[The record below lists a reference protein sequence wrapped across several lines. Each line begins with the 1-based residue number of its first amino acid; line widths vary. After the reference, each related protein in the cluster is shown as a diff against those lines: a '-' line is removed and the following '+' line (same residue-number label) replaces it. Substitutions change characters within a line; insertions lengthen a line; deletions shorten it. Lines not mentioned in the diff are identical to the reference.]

1 MFYEAELQFLRS
13 MLKKCHLQT
22 LIIDPDAHVDK
33 HLYSGLR
40 WLLEGKEHSLQS
52 IKDYLPPMEKNTVY
66 RLSDPFGCEYI
77 FLLLPDTAEEM
88 LFCIG
93 PYLSK
98 GLERD
103 KILEIAEKYKMN
115 SRQTSHLE
123 SYYDGIPVLSE
134 DNPVLAALETFG
146 EKIWGGSNSFNV
158 VDITKKHLDTAR
170 FELLQS
176 DASKD
181 EATLVNMKI
190 MESRYAYENE
200 LIEAVT
206 NGQVHKAELIFSG
219 FSNLTVESRLADPV
233 RNLKNYCVIMN
244 TLLRKAAEN
253 GGVHPL
259 HIDSVSSDFAL
270 KIERANQLSAVR
282 SLMPEM
288 FTTYCNLVRK
298 HSLKNYSPPVKKV
311 ILCVEDDLTANLTLS
326 TLAQKQNLSA
336 GYLSGL
342 FKKETG
348 KTVTEFITE
357 KRIEHAKHLL
367 STTNLQVQTVAQHCG
382 IYDVHYFSKVFKK
395 NTGLTPKEFK
405 EKS

>member
-22 LIIDPDAHVDK
+22 LLINPNDKIDK
-33 HLYSGLR
+33 SLISGLR
-40 WLLEGKEHSLQS
+40 WLSEDVEHSLQT
-52 IKDYLPPMEKNTVY
+52 IKEYLPPMQKNTVY

-77 FLLLPDTAEEM
+77 FLLLPDTPEET
-88 LFCIG
+88 LFCLG

-98 GLERD
+98 APEKE
-103 KILEIAEKYKMN
+103 KIPEIAEKYKMN
-115 SRQTSHLE
+115 ARQTSHLE

-146 EKIWGGSNSFNV
+146 ERLWGGSNSFNV
-158 VDITKKHLDTAR
+158 VDITKNHLDTAR
-170 FELLQS
+170 FEPIQS
-176 DASKD
+176 DASRD

-190 MESRYAYENE
+190 METRYAYENE

-219 FSNLTVESRLADPV
+219 FSNLTVESRLSDPV
-233 RNLKNYCVIMN
+233 RNLKNYCIIMN
-244 TLLRKAAEN
+244 TLLRKAAEK

-259 HIDSVSSDFAL
+259 HIDRVSSDFAL
-270 KIERANQLSAVR
+270 KIERANQLAAVR

-298 HSLKNYSPPVKKV
+298 HSLKNYSPPVKKA
-311 ILCVEDDLTANLTLS
+311 ILCIEDDLTANLTLS
-326 TLAQKQNLSA
+326 TLAQRQNLSA
-336 GYLSGL
+336 GYLSGI

-357 KRIEHAKHLL
+357 KRIERARHLL
-367 STTNLQVQTVAQHCG
+367 SATNLQVQTVAQHCG

-395 NTGLTPKEFK
+395 YTGTTPKEYR
-405 EKS
+405 ERI

>member
-22 LIIDPDAHVDK
+22 LIIDPNSCVDK
-33 HLYSGLR
+33 NLYSGLS
-40 WLLEGKEHSLQS
+40 WLLEDGGYPLQT

-66 RLSDPFGCEYI
+66 RLNDPFGCEYI
-77 FLLLPDTAEEM
+77 FLVLPDTQEERF
-88 LFCIG
+88 LCIG
-93 PYLSK
+93 PYLTK
-98 GLERD
+98 GFERE
-103 KILEIAEKYKMN
+103 KILEVAEKYKMN
-115 SRQTSHLE
+115 TRQVNLLE
-123 SYYDGIPVLSE
+123 SYYNGIPILSE

-146 EKIWGGSNSFNV
+146 EKIWGGSSSFSV
-158 VDITKKHLDTAR
+158 VDITKKHLDIAR
-170 FELLQS
+170 FEPTQS
-176 DASKD
+176 NASKE

-244 TLLRKAAEN
+244 TLLRKAAEK

-259 HIDSVSSDFAL
+259 HLDRVSSEFAS
-270 KIERANQLSAVR
+270 KIERANQLSSVR
-282 SLMPEM
+282 NLMPEM

-298 HSLKNYSPPVKKV
+298 HSLKNYSPPVKKA
-311 ILCVEDDLTANLTLS
+311 IICIEDDLTANLTLS
-326 TLAQKQNLSA
+326 TLAQRQNLSA

-357 KRIEHAKHLL
+357 KRIAYAKHLL

-395 NTGLTPKEFK
+395 YTGTTPKEYR
-405 EKS
+405 EKI